1 MRFTIYQE
9 SRPGKRPSNQDRV
22 AYCYSRDALL
32 MVVAD
37 GMGGHLHGEIA
48 AQIAVQYLT
57 ENFQREASP
66 ALADPFAFLENGL
79 TRAHHAICDWAAARA
94 LTDHPRTTC
103 VACVVQ
109 NSVAYWAHAGDS
121 RLYVIRD
128 GRLTA
133 QTRDHTRVR
142 LMVERGE
149 LDELMAANH
158 PSRNKVYSCLGG
170 SHSPQIDYSRKTP
183 LHAGDVM
190 VLCSDG
196 LWGPLGSE
204 LLARRLGRGKLLE
217 ETPRL
222 LDEAEELGGTTCDNL
237 SVVAMSWHDDYDDV
251 AGAISTLA
259 MPLDAFTTEME
270 GLAELHGQP
279 GDVSD
284 EEIER
289 AIRDITA
296 AIRKYSK

>member
-1 MRFTIYQE
+1 MRFTIHQE

-57 ENFQREASP
+57 ESFRSEAAP

-79 TRAHHAICDWAAARA
+79 TRAHHAIYDWAAQRQLA
-94 LTDHPRTTC
+94 DHPRTTC

-109 NSVAYWAHAGDS
+109 NSVAYWAHVGDS
-121 RLYVIRD
+121 RLYLIRD
-128 GRLTA
+128 GRVTA

-170 SHSPQIDYSRKTP
+170 SHAPQMDFSRKTP
-183 LHAGDVM
+183 LHAGDVV

-204 LLARRLGRGKLLE
+204 LLSRRLRRGNLLE

-222 LDEAEELGGTTCDNL
+222 LDEAEELGGATCDNL
-237 SVVAMSWHDDYDDV
+237 SVVAMAWHDDYDDV

-270 GLAELHGQP
+270 AFAELHGQP